1 MNDRKHK
8 DKRQVVRLIQMRHK
22 FRWDK
27 KYLYWGITA
36 FCVIACAIVFY
47 MALNY
52 LSGIWKALGTL
63 MSILSPFVW
72 GFVIAYL
79 LRPFC
84 RFFESRLFLPLG
96 GKIFRKSKKAEKHSR
111 SFGRG
116 MAVLLSELVLIAIV
130 TALLWL
136 IIPQLYSSIERIV
149 LNSQTYYDTLV
160 GFVEKFLKD
169 YPEIESYLV
178 SVMGDLSD
186 ALIKWAKDSLL
197 PQMNIAVTSI
207 TSGVYY
213 ILKGI
218 YNIIVGFI
226 VSVYVLYSKETF
238 AAHAKKILYSVFSL
252 EAAERILGA
261 LDFTD
266 KTFMGFIV
274 GKILD
279 SAIIGVLCYIVCAIL
294 KMPYALL
301 VSVIVGVTNV
311 IPFFG
316 PFIGAIP
323 SALIILMAEPSKC
336 LVFVIF
342 VFQLQQFDGNILG
355 PKILGNTTG
364 INGFWVMFSI
374 ILGAGIF
381 GFMGMLIG
389 VPVFVVIYT
398 GIKYAINRKLKRSG
412 LPTDSEVYAKL
423 DHIDPQTGETIL
435 CANTEKAPVEETA
448 DAK

>member
-1 MNDRKHK
+1 MHR
-8 DKRQVVRLIQMRHK
+8 K

-36 FCVIACAIVFY
+36 FCVVACAIVFY

-52 LSGIWKALGTL
+52 IGVLTKALKSL
-63 MSILSPFVW
+63 VSILSPFVW
-72 GFVIAYL
+72 GFAIAYL

-84 RFFESRLFLPLG
+84 RFFENKMFLPLG
-96 GKIFRKSKKAEKHSR
+96 GKLFAKSKKPEKNQKA
-111 SFGRG
+111 FGRT
-116 MAVLLSELVLIAIV
+116 MSVLLSEVVLLAIL

-136 IIPQLYSSIERIV
+136 IIPQLYSSIEGIV
-149 LNSQTYYDTLV
+149 LNSQTYYNTLV
-160 GFVEKFLKD
+160 GYVEKFLKD
-169 YPEIESYLV
+169 YPEVEKYLV
-178 SVMGDLSD
+178 SVLGDMSD
-186 ALIKWAKDSLL
+186 ALMKWVKDTLL
-197 PQMNIAVTSI
+197 PQMNIAVTGI
-207 TSGVYY
+207 TSSVYY

-218 YNIIVGFI
+218 YNILIGFI
-226 VSVYVLYSKETF
+226 VSVYVLYSKEIF
-238 AAHAKKILYSVFSL
+238 GAHAKKILYSIFTL
-252 EAAERILGA
+252 EAAERILDG

-279 SAIIGVLCYIVCAIL
+279 SAIIGVLCYIACAIL

-316 PFIGAIP
+316 PFIGAVP
-323 SALIILMAEPSKC
+323 SALIILMAQPSKC
-336 LVFVIF
+336 LVFIVF
-342 VFQLQQFDGNILG
+342 VFLLQQFDGNILG

-381 GFMGMLIG
+381 GFMGMLVG

-398 GIKYAINRKLKRSG
+398 GIKYAVNRKLKRSG
-412 LPTDSEVYAKL
+412 LPVDSDVYVKM
-423 DHIDPQTGETIL
+423 DHIDPQTGEPVLHSDI
-435 CANTEKAPVEETA
+435 EKAPAEDTA
-448 DAK
+448 EAGE